1 MVKTCE
7 NNENNNNKHHHH
19 HHQQQV
25 PCNFSSGHAMPQQG
39 WLLFSSHQPGW
50 TLGKGGELS
59 PYTLCFSKG
68 HPRGIL
74 VLDGLG
80 ISLQH

>member
-1 MVKTCE
+1 
-7 NNENNNNKHHHH
+7 
-19 HHQQQV
+19 
-25 PCNFSSGHAMPQQG
+25 MPQQG

>member
-1 MVKTCE
+1 
-7 NNENNNNKHHHH
+7 
-19 HHQQQV
+19 
-25 PCNFSSGHAMPQQG
+25 MPQQG

-59 PYTLCFSKG
+59 PCTLCFSKG

-74 VLDGLG
+74 VLDGFGWFGDFLATLMG
-80 ISLQH
+80 ATLHSLD

>member
-1 MVKTCE
+1 
-7 NNENNNNKHHHH
+7 
-19 HHQQQV
+19 
-25 PCNFSSGHAMPQQG
+25 MPQQG

-50 TLGKGGELS
+50 TLGKGVNS
-59 PYTLCFSKG
+59 
-68 HPRGIL
+68 HPAHSVFPKAIRVEYWFWM